1 MNMRTTKIVAPL
13 VAMALCT
20 PNIAFAQEESKE
32 KTISGSTAVDKD
44 YSLTRSISVR
54 NGNNS
59 ISQDR
64 KTIYVNPGDTINV
77 KLYLEGKPGKANYGF
92 TSFKEEVSPIQD
104 FSASLGSLTVKKDHS
119 SKPLV
124 TPLDELRNN
133 ETFKKTS
140 KSTIEFNAKP
150 PTYFGDLGNQV
161 TIDYSYTA
169 ANEPGQYT
177 TRFIPHENFAKGSSV
192 FDKEKLNLTIVVK
205 GEEENR
211 PPHEEGGQDTPPDQ
225 GDQPAPPDQGDQ
237 PAPPDQNERPAP
249 PDQDDQAT
257 PPKSKSGTVFSW
269 LSKALGVLAF
279 LGGTVWF
286 IIKHI
291 FRL

>member
-1 MNMRTTKIVAPL
+1 MRTTKIVAPL

-20 PNIAFAQEESKE
+20 PNIAFAQENSNLT
-32 KTISGSTAVDKD
+32 TISGSTDVNGDF
-44 YSLTRSISVR
+44 SLTRSISAINR
-54 NGNNS
+54 NNS
-59 ISQDR
+59 AS
-64 KTIYVNPGDTINV
+64 KESNTIYVNPGDTINV
-77 KLYLEGKPGKANYGF
+77 KLELQGKTANKSHGF
-92 TSFKEEVSPIQD
+92 TSFKEEVSPIQA
-104 FSASLGSLTVKKDHS
+104 FSASSGSLTVKKTGEA
-119 SKPLV
+119 KQLV
-124 TPLDELRNN
+124 TPLDKLSGDIFEQTGEN
-133 ETFKKTS
+133 
-140 KSTIEFNAKP
+140 TIEFKAKSS
-150 PTYFGDLGNQV
+150 TAFGEIGNQV

-177 TRFIPHENFAKGSSV
+177 TQFIPHENFAKGSSV

-225 GDQPAPPDQGDQ
+225 GDQPAPPDQ
-237 PAPPDQNERPAP
+237 NERPTP

>member
-1 MNMRTTKIVAPL
+1 MNIRTTKIVAPL

-20 PNIAFAQEESKE
+20 PNIAFAQENSKE
-32 KTISGSTAVDKD
+32 KTISSSTDVNGNF
-44 YSLTRSISVR
+44 SLTRSISVI

-59 ISQDR
+59 ISRDR

-77 KLYLEGKPGKANYGF
+77 KLDLKGKTATANHGF
-92 TSFKEEVSPIQD
+92 TSFKEEVSPIHK
-104 FSASLGSLTVKKDHS
+104 FSASSGSRVVKGSPSSVPEKRTLDNLGDGTFDQIGESTFEFKATS
-119 SKPLV
+119 SS
-124 TPLDELRNN
+124 N
-133 ETFKKTS
+133 
-140 KSTIEFNAKP
+140 
-150 PTYFGDLGNQV
+150 FGVLANQV

-169 ANEPGQYT
+169 ANIPGEYET
-177 TRFIPHENFAKGSSV
+177 KFVPHPMFGSST
-192 FDKEKLNLTIVVK
+192 FNANELDLTIVVK
-205 GEEENR
+205 SKEEDR
-211 PPHEEGGQDTPPDQ
+211 PAPPDQ

-237 PAPPDQNERPAP
+237 
-249 PDQDDQAT
+249 AT
-257 PPKSKSGTVFSW
+257 PPNSKSGTVFGW

>member
-1 MNMRTTKIVAPL
+1 MKISP
-13 VAMALCT
+13 
-20 PNIAFAQEESKE
+20 
-32 KTISGSTAVDKD
+32 
-44 YSLTRSISVR
+44 
-54 NGNNS
+54 
-59 ISQDR
+59 
-64 KTIYVNPGDTINV
+64 
-77 KLYLEGKPGKANYGF
+77 KARPF
-92 TSFKEEVSPIQD
+92 
-104 FSASLGSLTVKKDHS
+104 
-119 SKPLV
+119 
-124 TPLDELRNN
+124 
-133 ETFKKTS
+133 
-140 KSTIEFNAKP
+140 
-150 PTYFGDLGNQV
+150 
-161 TIDYSYTA
+161 
-169 ANEPGQYT
+169 
-177 TRFIPHENFAKGSSV
+177 

-225 GDQPAPPDQGDQ
+225 GDQPAPPDQ
-237 PAPPDQNERPAP
+237 NERPTP

>member
-1 MNMRTTKIVAPL
+1 MRTTKIVAPL

-192 FDKEKLNLTIVVK
+192 F
-205 GEEENR
+205 R
-211 PPHEEGGQDTPPDQ
+211 
-225 GDQPAPPDQGDQ
+225 
-237 PAPPDQNERPAP
+237 
-249 PDQDDQAT
+249 
-257 PPKSKSGTVFSW
+257 
-269 LSKALGVLAF
+269 
-279 LGGTVWF
+279 
-286 IIKHI
+286 
-291 FRL
+291 